1 MKKDKRTIPRW
12 VREQV
17 EAVAALPDDQIDTSD
32 IPEITDWSN
41 AKRGVFYKYRVIK
54 KQVTLRLDAGIIA
67 WFKAQSDDGRGY
79 QTRINEALREHIYRQ
94 AEKKRSGQAQD
105 APAQTSR

>member
-1 MKKDKRTIPRW
+1 MNKEKSELPLHVRKRLEALDK
-12 VREQV
+12 
-17 EAVAALPDDQIDTSD
+17 LSDDDIDTSD

-41 AKRGVFYKYRVIK
+41 AQRGVFYKYRVIK

-79 QTRINEALREHIYRQ
+79 QTRINEALREHIHRQ
-94 AEKKRSGQAQD
+94 VEKQKADQERGI
-105 APAQTSR
+105 PA

>member
-1 MKKDKRTIPRW
+1 MNKGRQPLPRYI
-12 VREQV
+12 REQIK
-17 EAVAALPDDQIDTSD
+17 ALAEMSDEDIDYSD
-32 IPEITDWSN
+32 IPKTTDWSN

-79 QTRINEALREHIYRQ
+79 QTRINEALREHIHRQ
-94 AEKKRSGQAQD
+94 LEKQKEEQERGI
-105 APAQTSR
+105 PA

>member
-1 MKKDKRTIPRW
+1 MNKEKSKLPLHVRKRLEALDK
-12 VREQV
+12 
-17 EAVAALPDDQIDTSD
+17 LSDDDIDTSD

-79 QTRINEALREHIYRQ
+79 QTRINEALREHIHHQ
-94 AEKKRSGQAQD
+94 LEKQKEDQERGI
-105 APAQTSR
+105 PA

>member
-12 VREQV
+12 VRQQV

-79 QTRINEALREHIYRQ
+79 QTRINEALREHIHHQ
-94 AEKKRSGQAQD
+94 LEKQKENQERGI
-105 APAQTSR
+105 PA

>member
-1 MKKDKRTIPRW
+1 MKKEKSKLPLHVRKRL
-12 VREQV
+12 
-17 EAVAALPDDQIDTSD
+17 EALDELSDDDIDTSD

-79 QTRINEALREHIYRQ
+79 QTRINEALREHIHHQ
-94 AEKKRSGQAQD
+94 LEKQKEDQERGI
-105 APAQTSR
+105 PA

>member
-12 VREQV
+12 VRQQV

-41 AKRGVFYKYRVIK
+41 AQRGLFYKYRVIK

-79 QTRINEALREHIYRQ
+79 QTRINEALREHIHRQ
-94 AEKKRSGQAQD
+94 LEKQKEEQERGV
-105 APAQTSR
+105 PA